1 MSLICTYETFLN
13 TQARQAGPISRNN
26 MVGKFW
32 KASEF
37 LQGNDKPSN
46 EGHIPSD
53 KTQDL
58 AAVQEALVARIH
70 DRIVDVVI
78 VPLGQHQ
85 LLAATAFEISM
96 LQHNKVT

>member
-1 MSLICTYETFLN
+1 M
-13 TQARQAGPISRNN
+13 AG
-26 MVGKFW
+26 KLW

-37 LQGNDKPSN
+37 LQGNDNPSN
-46 EGHIPSD
+46 EGYIPSD
-53 KTQDL
+53 KPEDL

-85 LLAATAFEISM
+85 LLAAMAFKISIVEQSK
-96 LQHNKVT
+96 LSL

>member
-13 TQARQAGPISRNN
+13 TQTSQAEPIPRNN
-26 MVGKFW
+26 MVGKLW

-37 LQGNDKPSN
+37 LQGNDNPSN
-46 EGHIPSD
+46 EGYIPSD
-53 KTQDL
+53 KTEDL

-85 LLAATAFEISM
+85 LLAATAFEISTVE
-96 LQHNKVT
+96 QSKVT